1 MNKILCFSLLTAFA
15 TMTSAAPPPQPLGC
29 LIQADQVAELGSAVT
44 GIIDS
49 IKVERGDTV
58 RRGQVLATL
67 RDAVERAQIDVARSR
82 AEIEAE
88 IRGAQANLDL
98 ANDRQRRA
106 NDLFARNFVSSQ
118 AVEQADADVRI
129 AQEKLQQARDLQR
142 VSKRELDLA
151 EARLSERVVRSPFD
165 GVVTDRFM
173 SVGERVEERALLR
186 VAKLNPLRVEVVL
199 PNTLYG
205 SIEPGMVADIRPD
218 LPGLDLINA
227 TVTRVDKV
235 LDAASNTFRARLELP
250 NPNNRIPAGV
260 RCKASFANAG
270 GAGTETAPQPKATAP
285 RASSSRADMSFDT
298 VLTRFRPGQQPRP
311 ERRL

>member
-151 EARLSERVVRSPFD
+151 EARLSERV
-165 GVVTDRFM
+165 
-173 SVGERVEERALLR
+173 EERALLR